1 MVSTIANDGD
11 DGKWLYNE
19 LQPIKGD
26 VSKANNG
33 NCWITDNALAGAN
46 DIADKNKYDRETLP
60 HSTYNS
66 WRII

>member
-1 MVSTIANDGD
+1 MVSTIANDGDDGD

-46 DIADKNKYDRETLP
+46 DIADKNKYDREKLY
-60 HSTYNS
+60 HIVY
-66 WRII
+66 IQ